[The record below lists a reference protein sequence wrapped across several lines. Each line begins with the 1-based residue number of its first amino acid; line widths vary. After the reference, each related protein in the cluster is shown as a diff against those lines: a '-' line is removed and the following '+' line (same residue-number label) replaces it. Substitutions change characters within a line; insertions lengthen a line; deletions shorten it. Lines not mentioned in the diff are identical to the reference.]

1 MQLKNKKSVSSA
13 LATATCTLLG
23 ANSNDALALGTDAP
37 WEFDSAVLLYSE
49 KDRVSALEP
58 VFKAR
63 KELDDKEYLSFR
75 IVVDVL
81 TGASASGAV
90 PMPFRQTFT
99 KPSGNGTYQT
109 PANET
114 PLDDTFRDTRVALSA
129 DWEKPLSQ
137 DLNAI
142 YGAYFSRE
150 YDYTSLGGSATFSL
164 DTNNKNTTYTG
175 GISLGFDVV
184 EPVGG
189 TPVGMTEMPDYVN
202 GEKQTQGSS
211 ENKTVVD
218 LLFGVTQV
226 LSRKSLLQVNYT
238 LGSNSGY
245 LTDPYKLLSVIDDD
259 PTDDNPLD
267 LTFGEII
274 NQGTN
279 GDGHS
284 YRHENRPDSRLS
296 HAIYA
301 KYVHQFEEDVINFSY
316 RYFFDDWGITSHT
329 FDARYRFEIGG
340 GHYLQPHVRYYT
352 QSAADFYK
360 PFLTETEDNNISGI
374 SDASADYRLGELVT
388 TTFGLLYGIEF
399 NQYHEF
405 IIRAELM
412 NQSVDEPNN
421 KFGALNSQDLSTDLD
436 AYILQVGYSFQW

>member
-1 MQLKNKKSVSSA
+1 MQLKNKKSIRSA

-23 ANSNDALALGTDAP
+23 TNATDAMALGTDAP

-49 KDRVSALEP
+49 EDRVSAFEP

-63 KELDDKEYLSFR
+63 KELDDKEFINLR
-75 IVVDVL
+75 IVIDVL

-90 PMPFRQTFT
+90 PMPFQQTFT
-99 KPSGNGTYQT
+99 SPSGNNVYTT

-114 PLDDTFRDTRVALSA
+114 PLDDTFKDTRVALSA
-129 DWEKPLSQ
+129 DWEKPINP
-137 DLNAI
+137 DLNAV

-150 YDYTSLGGSATFSL
+150 YDYLSLGGSATFSL

-175 GISLGFDVV
+175 GVSLGLDRV

-189 TPVGMTEMPDYVN
+189 TPVGMTEMPDFPT
-202 GEKQTQGSS
+202 EKTTKGSS

-226 LSRKSLLQVNYT
+226 LSRKSLLQINYT
-238 LGSNSGY
+238 LGSISGY
-245 LTDPYKLLSVIDDD
+245 LTDPYKLLSVIDDTPG
-259 PTDDNPLD
+259 PTY
-267 LTFGEII
+267 GQII
-274 NQGTN
+274 NQGAA
-279 GDGHS
+279 DGYS

-301 KYVHQFEEDVINFSY
+301 KYVHQFNEDVINFSY

-329 FDARYRFEIGG
+329 FDVRYRFEIGG

-352 QSAADFYK
+352 QTEADFYQ
-360 PFLTETEDNNISGI
+360 PFLLDSEDESVTE
-374 SDASADYRLGELVT
+374 ASADYRLGELVT

-399 NQYHEF
+399 SKTQEF
-405 IIRAELM
+405 TFRAELM
-412 NQSVDEPNN
+412 NQSVDEPSN